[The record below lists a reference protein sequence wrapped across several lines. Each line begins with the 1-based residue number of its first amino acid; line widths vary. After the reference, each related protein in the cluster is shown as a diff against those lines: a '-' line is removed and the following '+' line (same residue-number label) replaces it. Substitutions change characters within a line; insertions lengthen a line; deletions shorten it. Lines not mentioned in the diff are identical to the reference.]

1 MNYPIPK
8 PREKSRWLNLS
19 QGSLPLALARYLPH
33 KRLKVV
39 LTQDAEQAL
48 RLQTAWRFF
57 RPHDTAVFLPDWET
71 LPYERFSPH
80 QDLVSERLSAL
91 WQIKSSAADVLF
103 VPVATAMQKLPPV
116 PFLAGRTFW
125 LKTGQTLDIGRLKT
139 DLVDAGYN
147 HVSHVVAAGE
157 FAVRGGIVDLFPMG
171 SEMPY
176 RIDLFD
182 DEIDNIK
189 TFDTNTQRT
198 ISPVSEIRLLPA
210 HEFPT
215 DSEAQKIFRSRFREE
230 VDGNPNDAA
239 VYKAVS
245 NGHFGAG
252 VEYYLPLFFENE
264 LETLFDY
271 IGEDALFVSLGDVHA
286 EANRFWSDIKSRY
299 AMAQGDE
306 TYPPLLPQHLYL
318 SADVFAG
325 RLKNYGQ
332 VLPDVSG
339 KEHILPDLAVNRQS
353 DEPLQALKDFQTTFD
368 GRILLCAESLGRR
381 ETMLG
386 FLQQNGLKAKPVSD
400 WQAFLNDDA
409 PLCITVT
416 SLTHGFQLPL
426 DAAECLPS
434 SHACFAA
441 GTLVH
446 TDKGLV
452 PIDQIKVGDMVLSRN
467 ENNPDGENAYK
478 RVLSTFK
485 SAEKQRIIYQSF
497 ITRHGTGYL
506 FCTEE
511 HPFWADR
518 LIEHKIDENG
528 VETLVREPEGWTPT
542 LGLEGTE
549 CHSLRTFDNDVA
561 YVNTFED
568 SSKLLGAICPDP
580 DCQIVRVY
588 NPSDAMGIVDF
599 RRNKPLIL
607 KGGGIKFN
615 SITSAMTG
623 CLLPT
628 EDVHKYPDTDN
639 HPDIQAIV
647 PLLKYG
653 ECDHEYCDYVYNIE
667 VEDYHTYFVGHT
679 GIWVHNCAP
688 SATERA
694 VNAIAVI
701 TESDLYQYVAR
712 SRAHN
717 RRKKH
722 AAVSDGLLRDLA
734 EINIGDPV
742 VHEEHGIGR
751 YMGLVTMDLGG
762 ETNEMMLLEYA
773 GEAQLYVPVSQL
785 HLISRYSGQAHENV
799 ALHKLGSGAWNK
811 AKRKAAE
818 KARDTAAELLNL
830 YAQRAAQSGHKFE
843 INELDYQA
851 FADGFGYEE
860 TEDQA
865 AAIAAVIKDLTQA
878 KPMDR
883 LVCGDVGFGKTE
895 VALRAAFVAVM
906 GGKQVAVL
914 APTTLL
920 VEQHAQNFADRFA
933 DFPVKVASL
942 SRFNNSKATK
952 AALEGMAD
960 GTVDIVIGTHKLVQ
974 DDIKF
979 KNLGLVIIDEEH
991 RFGVRQKEQLK
1002 RLRANVDI
1010 LTMTATPIPRTLSMA
1025 LEGLRDFS
1033 LITTAPSRRLA
1044 VKTFVKPFSEGSV
1057 REAVLRELKRGGQVF
1072 FLHNEV
1078 DTIENM
1084 RERLE
1089 TLLPE
1094 ARIGVAHGQLR
1105 ERELEQVM
1113 RDFLQQRFNVLLCST
1128 IIETGIDIPN
1138 ANTIIINRADKFGL
1152 AQLHQLRG
1160 RVGRSHHQA
1169 YAYLLT
1175 PEYITK
1181 DAEKRLDAIAAADE
1195 LGAGFTLAMQDLEI
1209 RGAGEILGEGQ
1220 SGEMIQVGF
1229 TLYTE
1234 MLKQAVRDLKKG
1246 RQPDLDAPL
1255 GITTEIKLHS
1265 PALLPESYCPDIHER
1280 LVLYKRLAVCE
1291 TVQQI
1296 NAIHEELVDRF
1307 GLPEQPV
1314 KTLIESH
1321 HLRLAAKELGI
1332 DAIDATGEAVTV
1344 TFGKHHQINPT
1355 EIILLIQSDRNYRL
1369 AGADKLKFTAQME
1382 NVETRIKT
1390 VKSVL
1395 KTLKERVIAK

>member
-1 MNYPIPK
+1 MTYPIPK
-8 PREKSRWLNLS
+8 LREKSRWLNLS
-19 QGSLPLALARYLPH
+19 QGSLPLALVRYLPH

-91 WQIKSSAADVLF
+91 WQIKSGAADVLF

-182 DEIDNIK
+182 DEIDSIK
-189 TFDTNTQRT
+189 TFDTDTQRT

-286 EANRFWSDIKSRY
+286 EANRFWSDVKSRY

-400 WQAFLNDDA
+400 WQGFLSAHEPLMITVA
-409 PLCITVT
+409 PLAYGFKLGGLQSPSQQQPTPASEGEGKAVT
-416 SLTHGFQLPL
+416 DQTEFS
-426 DAAECLPS
+426 AAATNSLPS
-434 SHACFAA
+434 PLPQEREQNAA
-441 GTLVH
+441 AVSDDLKTESNLHPVESSLHG
-446 TDKGLV
+446 
-452 PIDQIKVGDMVLSRN
+452 QIQQQPAPSPVG
-467 ENNPDGENAYK
+467 
-478 RVLSTFK
+478 
-485 SAEKQRIIYQSF
+485 
-497 ITRHGTGYL
+497 
-506 FCTEE
+506 
-511 HPFWADR
+511 
-518 LIEHKIDENG
+518 
-528 VETLVREPEGWTPT
+528 EGW
-542 LGLEGTE
+542 GEGKA
-549 CHSLRTFDNDVA
+549 VA
-561 YVNTFED
+561 
-568 SSKLLGAICPDP
+568 SQS
-580 DCQIVRVY
+580 
-588 NPSDAMGIVDF
+588 
-599 RRNKPLIL
+599 
-607 KGGGIKFN
+607 
-615 SITSAMTG
+615 
-623 CLLPT
+623 
-628 EDVHKYPDTDN
+628 
-639 HPDIQAIV
+639 
-647 PLLKYG
+647 
-653 ECDHEYCDYVYNIE
+653 
-667 VEDYHTYFVGHT
+667 
-679 GIWVHNCAP
+679 
-688 SATERA
+688 
-694 VNAIAVI
+694 AIAVI

-712 SRAHN
+712 SRLHN

-799 ALHKLGSGAWNK
+799 ALHKLGSGSWNK

-895 VALRAAFVAVM
+895 VALRAAYVAVM

-942 SRFNNSKATK
+942 SRFNNNKATK

-1138 ANTIIINRADKFGL
+1138 ANTIIINRADKFGI

-1175 PEYITK
+1175 PEYISK

-1195 LGAGFTLAMQDLEI
+1195 LGAGFSLAMQDLEI

-1220 SGEMIQVGF
+1220 SGEMVQVGF

-1255 GITTEIKLHS
+1255 GVTTEIKLHS

-1280 LVLYKRLAVCE
+1280 LVLYKRLATCKSE
-1291 TVQQI
+1291 AQI
-1296 NAIHEELVDRF
+1296 NAVHEELVDRF

-1314 KTLIESH
+1314 TTLLESH
-1321 HLRLAAKELGI
+1321 RLRLAAKALGI
-1332 DAIDATGEAVTV
+1332 TAIDASSDALTL
-1344 TFGKHHQINPT
+1344 TFGKHTSVEPAD
-1355 EIILLIQSDRNYRL
+1355 IILLMQSNKNYRM
-1369 AGADKLKFTAQME
+1369 AGADKLRVSAVME
-1382 NVETRIKT
+1382 DVETRVKT
-1390 VKSVL
+1390 VRAVL
-1395 KTLKERVIAK
+1395 KKLDGKAA

>member
-1 MNYPIPK
+1 MTYPIPK
-8 PREKSRWLNLS
+8 PREKSRWFNLS

-91 WQIKSSAADVLF
+91 WQIKSGAADVLF

-125 LKTGQTLDIGRLKT
+125 LKTGQTLDIGRLKS

-182 DEIDNIK
+182 DEIDSIK
-189 TFDTNTQRT
+189 TFDTETQRT

-286 EANRFWSDIKSRY
+286 EANRFWSDVKSRY

-339 KEHILPDLAVNRQS
+339 KEHTLPDLAVNRQS
-353 DEPLQALKDFQTTFD
+353 DEPLQALKDFQTAFE

-400 WQAFLNDDA
+400 WQGFLSAHEPLMITVA
-409 PLCITVT
+409 PLAY
-416 SLTHGFQLPL
+416 GFKLGGLQSPNQQQ
-426 DAAECLPS
+426 AAPASERENWGES
-434 SHACFAA
+434 KAVAA
-441 GTLVH
+441 
-446 TDKGLV
+446 
-452 PIDQIKVGDMVLSRN
+452 Q
-467 ENNPDGENAYK
+467 
-478 RVLSTFK
+478 ST
-485 SAEKQRIIYQSF
+485 
-497 ITRHGTGYL
+497 
-506 FCTEE
+506 
-511 HPFWADR
+511 
-518 LIEHKIDENG
+518 
-528 VETLVREPEGWTPT
+528 
-542 LGLEGTE
+542 
-549 CHSLRTFDNDVA
+549 
-561 YVNTFED
+561 
-568 SSKLLGAICPDP
+568 
-580 DCQIVRVY
+580 
-588 NPSDAMGIVDF
+588 
-599 RRNKPLIL
+599 
-607 KGGGIKFN
+607 
-615 SITSAMTG
+615 
-623 CLLPT
+623 
-628 EDVHKYPDTDN
+628 
-639 HPDIQAIV
+639 
-647 PLLKYG
+647 
-653 ECDHEYCDYVYNIE
+653 
-667 VEDYHTYFVGHT
+667 
-679 GIWVHNCAP
+679 
-688 SATERA
+688 
-694 VNAIAVI
+694 IAVI

-722 AAVSDGLLRDLA
+722 AAISDGLLRDLA

-830 YAQRAAQSGHKFE
+830 YARRAAQSGHKFE
-843 INELDYQA
+843 INESDYQA

-933 DFPVKVASL
+933 DFPVKVAGL

-1220 SGEMIQVGF
+1220 SGEMMQVGF

-1332 DAIDATGEAVTV
+1332 DAIDAAGEAVTV
-1344 TFGKHHQINPT
+1344 TFGKHHCIDPT
-1355 EIILLIQSDRNYRL
+1355 EIILLIQTDKKYRP
-1369 AGADKLKFTAQME
+1369 AGADKLRFAAEME
-1382 NVETRIKT
+1382 NIEVRINT
-1390 VKSVL
+1390 VKTVL
-1395 KTLKERVIAK
+1395 KTLQSKRLPKGN

>member
-1 MNYPIPK
+1 MTCPIPK
-8 PREKSRWLNLS
+8 PREKSRWFNLS

-33 KRLKVV
+33 KRLKAV

-91 WQIKSSAADVLF
+91 WQIKSGAADVLF

-171 SEMPY
+171 SETPY

-182 DEIDNIK
+182 DEIDSIK
-189 TFDTNTQRT
+189 TFDTDTQRT

-286 EANRFWSDIKSRY
+286 EANRFWNDVKSRY

-339 KEHILPDLAVNRQS
+339 KAHSLPDLAVNRQS
-353 DEPLQALKDFQTTFD
+353 DDPLQALKDFQTAFD

-400 WQAFLNDDA
+400 WQGFLSAHEPLMITVA
-409 PLCITVT
+409 PLAYGFKLGGLQSSSQQQTVPASEGEGKAVT
-416 SLTHGFQLPL
+416 DQTEFSASATNP
-426 DAAECLPS
+426 LPS
-434 SHACFAA
+434 PLPQEREQSAA
-441 GTLVH
+441 AVSDGLKAAAVSTESSLYLVASDLH
-446 TDKGLV
+446 GQTRQQSA
-452 PIDQIKVGDMVLSRN
+452 PSPVG
-467 ENNPDGENAYK
+467 
-478 RVLSTFK
+478 
-485 SAEKQRIIYQSF
+485 
-497 ITRHGTGYL
+497 
-506 FCTEE
+506 
-511 HPFWADR
+511 
-518 LIEHKIDENG
+518 
-528 VETLVREPEGWTPT
+528 EGW
-542 LGLEGTE
+542 GEGKA
-549 CHSLRTFDNDVA
+549 VA
-561 YVNTFED
+561 AQ
-568 SSKLLGAICPDP
+568 S
-580 DCQIVRVY
+580 
-588 NPSDAMGIVDF
+588 
-599 RRNKPLIL
+599 
-607 KGGGIKFN
+607 
-615 SITSAMTG
+615 
-623 CLLPT
+623 
-628 EDVHKYPDTDN
+628 
-639 HPDIQAIV
+639 
-647 PLLKYG
+647 
-653 ECDHEYCDYVYNIE
+653 
-667 VEDYHTYFVGHT
+667 
-679 GIWVHNCAP
+679 
-688 SATERA
+688 
-694 VNAIAVI
+694 AIAVI

-712 SRAHN
+712 SRVHN

-751 YMGLVTMDLGG
+751 YTGLVTMDLGG

-785 HLISRYSGQAHENV
+785 HLISRYSGQAHESV

-811 AKRKAAE
+811 AKRKVAE

-843 INELDYQA
+843 INESDYQA

-952 AALEGMAD
+952 ATLEGMAD

-979 KNLGLVIIDEEH
+979 KNLGLLIIDEEH

-1220 SGEMIQVGF
+1220 SGEMMQVGF

-1265 PALLPESYCPDIHER
+1265 PALLPEDYCPDIHER

-1291 TVQQI
+1291 TVQKI

-1307 GLPEQPV
+1307 GLTEQPV

-1332 DAIDATGEAVTV
+1332 DAIDATSEAVTV
-1344 TFGKHHQINPT
+1344 TFGKHHCIDPT
-1355 EIILLIQSDRNYRL
+1355 GIILLIQTDKKYRL
-1369 AGADKLKFTAQME
+1369 AGADKLRFAAEME
-1382 NVETRIKT
+1382 NIEVRINT
-1390 VKSVL
+1390 VKTVL
-1395 KTLKERVIAK
+1395 KTLQGKRLPKGN

>member
-1 MNYPIPK
+1 MTYPIPK
-8 PREKSRWLNLS
+8 PHEKSRWLNLS

-91 WQIKSSAADVLF
+91 WQIKSGAADVLF

-182 DEIDNIK
+182 DEIDSIK
-189 TFDTNTQRT
+189 TFDTDTQRT

-286 EANRFWSDIKSRY
+286 EANRFWSDVKSRY

-339 KEHILPDLAVNRQS
+339 KEHTLPDLAVNRQS
-353 DEPLQALKDFQTTFD
+353 DEPLQALKDFQTTFE

-400 WQAFLNDDA
+400 WQGFLSAHEPLMITVA
-409 PLCITVT
+409 PLAY
-416 SLTHGFQLPL
+416 GFQM
-426 DAAECLPS
+426 PS
-434 SHACFAA
+434 
-441 GTLVH
+441 
-446 TDKGLV
+446 
-452 PIDQIKVGDMVLSRN
+452 
-467 ENNPDGENAYK
+467 EN
-478 RVLSTFK
+478 
-485 SAEKQRIIYQSF
+485 
-497 ITRHGTGYL
+497 
-506 FCTEE
+506 
-511 HPFWADR
+511 
-518 LIEHKIDENG
+518 
-528 VETLVREPEGWTPT
+528 
-542 LGLEGTE
+542 
-549 CHSLRTFDNDVA
+549 
-561 YVNTFED
+561 
-568 SSKLLGAICPDP
+568 
-580 DCQIVRVY
+580 
-588 NPSDAMGIVDF
+588 
-599 RRNKPLIL
+599 
-607 KGGGIKFN
+607 
-615 SITSAMTG
+615 
-623 CLLPT
+623 
-628 EDVHKYPDTDN
+628 
-639 HPDIQAIV
+639 
-647 PLLKYG
+647 
-653 ECDHEYCDYVYNIE
+653 
-667 VEDYHTYFVGHT
+667 
-679 GIWVHNCAP
+679 
-688 SATERA
+688 
-694 VNAIAVI
+694 IAVI
-701 TESDLYQYVAR
+701 TESELYQYVAR
-712 SRAHN
+712 SRVHN

-1265 PALLPESYCPDIHER
+1265 PALLPEDYCPDIHER

-1344 TFGKHHQINPT
+1344 TFGKNNNVDPT
-1355 EIILLIQSDRNYRL
+1355 EIILLIQNDKKYRL
-1369 AGADKLKFTAQME
+1369 AGADKLRFTAEME
-1382 NVETRIKT
+1382 NIEVRINT
-1390 VKSVL
+1390 VKNVL
-1395 KTLKERVIAK
+1395 KTLQTRCLPKESRYGNAV

>member
-1 MNYPIPK
+1 MTYPIPK

-91 WQIKSSAADVLF
+91 WQIKSGAADVLF

-182 DEIDNIK
+182 DEIDSIK
-189 TFDTNTQRT
+189 TFDTDTQRT

-271 IGEDALFVSLGDVHA
+271 IGEDALFVSLGDVHT
-286 EANRFWSDIKSRY
+286 EANRFWSDVKSRY

-339 KEHILPDLAVNRQS
+339 KEHTLPDLAVNRQS

-400 WQAFLNDDA
+400 WQGFLSAHEPLMITVA
-409 PLCITVT
+409 PLAY
-416 SLTHGFQLPL
+416 GFQM
-426 DAAECLPS
+426 PS
-434 SHACFAA
+434 
-441 GTLVH
+441 
-446 TDKGLV
+446 
-452 PIDQIKVGDMVLSRN
+452 
-467 ENNPDGENAYK
+467 EN
-478 RVLSTFK
+478 
-485 SAEKQRIIYQSF
+485 
-497 ITRHGTGYL
+497 
-506 FCTEE
+506 
-511 HPFWADR
+511 
-518 LIEHKIDENG
+518 
-528 VETLVREPEGWTPT
+528 
-542 LGLEGTE
+542 
-549 CHSLRTFDNDVA
+549 
-561 YVNTFED
+561 
-568 SSKLLGAICPDP
+568 
-580 DCQIVRVY
+580 
-588 NPSDAMGIVDF
+588 
-599 RRNKPLIL
+599 
-607 KGGGIKFN
+607 
-615 SITSAMTG
+615 
-623 CLLPT
+623 
-628 EDVHKYPDTDN
+628 
-639 HPDIQAIV
+639 
-647 PLLKYG
+647 
-653 ECDHEYCDYVYNIE
+653 
-667 VEDYHTYFVGHT
+667 
-679 GIWVHNCAP
+679 
-688 SATERA
+688 
-694 VNAIAVI
+694 IAVI
-701 TESDLYQYVAR
+701 TESELYQYVAR
-712 SRAHN
+712 SRVHN

-799 ALHKLGSGAWNK
+799 ALHKLGSGSWNK

-1220 SGEMIQVGF
+1220 SGEMMQVGF

-1332 DAIDATGEAVTV
+1332 DAIDATSEAVTV
-1344 TFGKHHQINPT
+1344 TFGKHHQIDPT
-1355 EIILLIQSDRNYRL
+1355 EIILLIQTDKKYWL

-1382 NVETRIKT
+1382 DVEMRIKT

-1395 KTLKERVIAK
+1395 KTLKERVLKE

>member
-91 WQIKSSAADVLF
+91 WQIKSGAADVLF

-116 PFLAGRTFW
+116 SFLAGRTFW

-182 DEIDNIK
+182 DEIDSIK
-189 TFDTNTQRT
+189 TFDTETQRT
-198 ISPVSEIRLLPA
+198 ISPVSEMRLLPA

-271 IGEDALFVSLGDVHA
+271 IGEDVLFVSLGDVHA
-286 EANRFWSDIKSRY
+286 EANRFWSDVKSRY

-306 TYPPLLPQHLYL
+306 IYPPLLPQHLYL
-318 SADVFAG
+318 SSDVFAG
-325 RLKNYGQ
+325 HLKNYGQ

-339 KEHILPDLAVNRQS
+339 KEHTLPDLAVNRQS
-353 DEPLQALKDFQTTFD
+353 DEPLQALKDFQTTFE

-400 WQAFLNDDA
+400 WQGFLSAHEPLMITVA
-409 PLCITVT
+409 PLAYGFKLGGPQSPNQQQPTPASEGEGKTVT
-416 SLTHGFQLPL
+416 DQTKFP
-426 DAAECLPS
+426 AAATNPLPS
-434 SHACFAA
+434 PLPQEREQNAA
-441 GTLVH
+441 AVSDDLKTESSLLPSESSLHGQIQQQPTPSLV
-446 TDKGLV
+446 G
-452 PIDQIKVGDMVLSRN
+452 
-467 ENNPDGENAYK
+467 
-478 RVLSTFK
+478 
-485 SAEKQRIIYQSF
+485 
-497 ITRHGTGYL
+497 
-506 FCTEE
+506 
-511 HPFWADR
+511 
-518 LIEHKIDENG
+518 
-528 VETLVREPEGWTPT
+528 EGW
-542 LGLEGTE
+542 GEGKTVAAQTE
-549 CHSLRTFDNDVA
+549 FSTAATNPIPQERGQSAAAVSDDLKTESSLHPIASD
-561 YVNTFED
+561 
-568 SSKLLGAICPDP
+568 LHG
-580 DCQIVRVY
+580 QIQQQ
-588 NPSDAMGIVDF
+588 P
-599 RRNKPLIL
+599 
-607 KGGGIKFN
+607 
-615 SITSAMTG
+615 
-623 CLLPT
+623 
-628 EDVHKYPDTDN
+628 
-639 HPDIQAIV
+639 
-647 PLLKYG
+647 
-653 ECDHEYCDYVYNIE
+653 
-667 VEDYHTYFVGHT
+667 
-679 GIWVHNCAP
+679 AP
-688 SATERA
+688 SPVGEGWGEGKA
-694 VNAIAVI
+694 VVAQGAIAVI
-701 TESDLYQYVAR
+701 TESELYQYVAR
-712 SRAHN
+712 SRVHN

-722 AAVSDGLLRDLA
+722 ASVSDGLLRDLA

-1344 TFGKHHQINPT
+1344 TFGKHHQIDPT
-1355 EIILLIQSDRNYRL
+1355 EIILLIQTDKKYRL

-1382 NVETRIKT
+1382 DVETRIKT

-1395 KTLKERVIAK
+1395 KTLKERVVAK

>member
-1 MNYPIPK
+1 MTYPIPK

-33 KRLKVV
+33 KQLKVV

-48 RLQTAWRFF
+48 RLQTAWLFF

-91 WQIKSSAADVLF
+91 WQIKSGAADVLF

-125 LKTGQTLDIGRLKT
+125 LKTGQTLDIGRLKS

-182 DEIDNIK
+182 NEIDSIK
-189 TFDTNTQRT
+189 TFDTDTQRT

-286 EANRFWSDIKSRY
+286 EANRFWSDVKSRY

-339 KEHILPDLAVNRQS
+339 KEHTLPDLAVNRQS
-353 DEPLQALKDFQTTFD
+353 DEPLQALKDFQTTFE

-400 WQAFLNDDA
+400 WQGFLSAHEPLMITVA
-409 PLCITVT
+409 PLAY
-416 SLTHGFQLPL
+416 GFKL
-426 DAAECLPS
+426 
-434 SHACFAA
+434 
-441 GTLVH
+441 G
-446 TDKGLV
+446 GL
-452 PIDQIKVGDMVLSRN
+452 
-467 ENNPDGENAYK
+467 
-478 RVLSTFK
+478 
-485 SAEKQRIIYQSF
+485 QSPNQQQP
-497 ITRHGTGYL
+497 T
-506 FCTEE
+506 
-511 HPFWADR
+511 P
-518 LIEHKIDENG
+518 
-528 VETLVREPEGWTPT
+528 VPEG
-542 LGLEGTE
+542 EGKAV
-549 CHSLRTFDNDVA
+549 VA
-561 YVNTFED
+561 Q
-568 SSKLLGAICPDP
+568 S
-580 DCQIVRVY
+580 
-588 NPSDAMGIVDF
+588 
-599 RRNKPLIL
+599 
-607 KGGGIKFN
+607 
-615 SITSAMTG
+615 
-623 CLLPT
+623 
-628 EDVHKYPDTDN
+628 
-639 HPDIQAIV
+639 
-647 PLLKYG
+647 
-653 ECDHEYCDYVYNIE
+653 
-667 VEDYHTYFVGHT
+667 
-679 GIWVHNCAP
+679 
-688 SATERA
+688 
-694 VNAIAVI
+694 AIAVI

-712 SRAHN
+712 SRVHN

-799 ALHKLGSGAWNK
+799 ALHKLGSGSWNK

-974 DDIKF
+974 EDIKF

-1084 RERLE
+1084 RERLK

-1332 DAIDATGEAVTV
+1332 DAIDATSEALTV
-1344 TFGKHHQINPT
+1344 TFGKNNNVDPT
-1355 EIILLIQSDRNYRL
+1355 EIILLIQNDKKYRL
-1369 AGADKLKFTAQME
+1369 AGADKLRFTAEME
-1382 NVETRIKT
+1382 NIEVRINT
-1390 VKSVL
+1390 VKNVL
-1395 KTLKERVIAK
+1395 KTLKERVMVK

>member
-91 WQIKSSAADVLF
+91 WQIKSGAADVLF

-182 DEIDNIK
+182 DEIDSIK
-189 TFDTNTQRT
+189 TFDTDTQRT

-286 EANRFWSDIKSRY
+286 EANRFWSDVKSRY

-339 KEHILPDLAVNRQS
+339 KEHTLPDLAVNRQS

-400 WQAFLNDDA
+400 WQGFLSAHEPLMITVA
-409 PLCITVT
+409 PLAY
-416 SLTHGFQLPL
+416 GFKLGGLHSPSQQQPTPASEGEGKAV
-426 DAAECLPS
+426 AAQ
-434 SHACFAA
+434 
-441 GTLVH
+441 G
-446 TDKGLV
+446 
-452 PIDQIKVGDMVLSRN
+452 
-467 ENNPDGENAYK
+467 
-478 RVLSTFK
+478 
-485 SAEKQRIIYQSF
+485 
-497 ITRHGTGYL
+497 
-506 FCTEE
+506 
-511 HPFWADR
+511 
-518 LIEHKIDENG
+518 
-528 VETLVREPEGWTPT
+528 
-542 LGLEGTE
+542 
-549 CHSLRTFDNDVA
+549 
-561 YVNTFED
+561 
-568 SSKLLGAICPDP
+568 
-580 DCQIVRVY
+580 
-588 NPSDAMGIVDF
+588 
-599 RRNKPLIL
+599 
-607 KGGGIKFN
+607 
-615 SITSAMTG
+615 
-623 CLLPT
+623 
-628 EDVHKYPDTDN
+628 
-639 HPDIQAIV
+639 
-647 PLLKYG
+647 
-653 ECDHEYCDYVYNIE
+653 
-667 VEDYHTYFVGHT
+667 
-679 GIWVHNCAP
+679 
-688 SATERA
+688 
-694 VNAIAVI
+694 AIAVI
-701 TESDLYQYVAR
+701 TESELYQYVAR
-712 SRAHN
+712 SRVHN

-865 AAIAAVIKDLTQA
+865 AAIVAVIKDLTQA

-1220 SGEMIQVGF
+1220 SGEMMQVGF

-1332 DAIDATGEAVTV
+1332 DAIDATSEAVTV
-1344 TFGKHHQINPT
+1344 TFGKHHQIDPT
-1355 EIILLIQSDRNYRL
+1355 EIILLIQTDKKYRL
-1369 AGADKLKFTAQME
+1369 AGADKLRFTAQME
-1382 NVETRIKT
+1382 DVEMRIKT

-1395 KTLKERVIAK
+1395 KTLKERVLKE

>member
-1 MNYPIPK
+1 MTYPIPK
-8 PREKSRWLNLS
+8 PREKSRWFNLS

-91 WQIKSSAADVLF
+91 WQIKSGAADVLF

-116 PFLAGRTFW
+116 PFLTGRTFW

-182 DEIDNIK
+182 DEIDSIK
-189 TFDTNTQRT
+189 TFDIETQRT

-286 EANRFWSDIKSRY
+286 EANRFWSDVKSRY

-318 SADVFAG
+318 SADIFAG

-339 KEHILPDLAVNRQS
+339 KEHALPDLAVNRQS
-353 DEPLQALKDFQTTFD
+353 DEPLQALKDFQTAFE

-400 WQAFLNDDA
+400 WQGFLSAHEPLMITVA
-409 PLCITVT
+409 PLAY
-416 SLTHGFQLPL
+416 GFKLGGLQSPSQQQ
-426 DAAECLPS
+426 AAPASERENWGES
-434 SHACFAA
+434 KAVAA
-441 GTLVH
+441 
-446 TDKGLV
+446 
-452 PIDQIKVGDMVLSRN
+452 Q
-467 ENNPDGENAYK
+467 
-478 RVLSTFK
+478 ST
-485 SAEKQRIIYQSF
+485 
-497 ITRHGTGYL
+497 
-506 FCTEE
+506 
-511 HPFWADR
+511 
-518 LIEHKIDENG
+518 
-528 VETLVREPEGWTPT
+528 
-542 LGLEGTE
+542 
-549 CHSLRTFDNDVA
+549 
-561 YVNTFED
+561 
-568 SSKLLGAICPDP
+568 
-580 DCQIVRVY
+580 
-588 NPSDAMGIVDF
+588 
-599 RRNKPLIL
+599 
-607 KGGGIKFN
+607 
-615 SITSAMTG
+615 
-623 CLLPT
+623 
-628 EDVHKYPDTDN
+628 
-639 HPDIQAIV
+639 
-647 PLLKYG
+647 
-653 ECDHEYCDYVYNIE
+653 
-667 VEDYHTYFVGHT
+667 
-679 GIWVHNCAP
+679 
-688 SATERA
+688 
-694 VNAIAVI
+694 IAVI

-712 SRAHN
+712 SRVHN

-830 YAQRAAQSGHKFE
+830 YARRAAQSGHKFE
-843 INELDYQA
+843 INESDYQA

-933 DFPVKVASL
+933 DFPVKVAGL

-1002 RLRANVDI
+1002 RLCANVDI

-1128 IIETGIDIPN
+1128 IIETGIDIHN

-1220 SGEMIQVGF
+1220 SGEMMQVGF

-1332 DAIDATGEAVTV
+1332 DAIDAAGEAVTV
-1344 TFGKHHQINPT
+1344 TFGKHHCIDPT
-1355 EIILLIQSDRNYRL
+1355 EIILLIQTDKKYRP
-1369 AGADKLKFTAQME
+1369 AGADKLRFAAEME
-1382 NVETRIKT
+1382 NIEVRINT
-1390 VKSVL
+1390 VKTVL
-1395 KTLKERVIAK
+1395 KTLQSKRLPKGN

>member
-1 MNYPIPK
+1 MTCPIPK
-8 PREKSRWLNLS
+8 PREKSRWFNLS

-33 KRLKVV
+33 KRLKAV

-91 WQIKSSAADVLF
+91 WQIKSGAADVLF

-171 SEMPY
+171 SETPY

-182 DEIDNIK
+182 DEIDSIK
-189 TFDTNTQRT
+189 TFDTDTQRT

-286 EANRFWSDIKSRY
+286 EANRFWNDVKSRY

-325 RLKNYGQ
+325 CLKNYGQ

-339 KEHILPDLAVNRQS
+339 KAHSLPDLAVNRQS
-353 DEPLQALKDFQTTFD
+353 DEPLQALKDFQTAFD

-400 WQAFLNDDA
+400 WQGFLSAHEPLMITVA
-409 PLCITVT
+409 PLAYGFKLGGLQSSSQQQTVPASEGEGKAVT
-416 SLTHGFQLPL
+416 DQTEFSASATNP
-426 DAAECLPS
+426 LPS
-434 SHACFAA
+434 PLPQEREQSAA
-441 GTLVH
+441 AVSDGLKAAAVSTESSLYLVASDLH
-446 TDKGLV
+446 GQTRQQSA
-452 PIDQIKVGDMVLSRN
+452 PSPVG
-467 ENNPDGENAYK
+467 
-478 RVLSTFK
+478 
-485 SAEKQRIIYQSF
+485 
-497 ITRHGTGYL
+497 
-506 FCTEE
+506 
-511 HPFWADR
+511 
-518 LIEHKIDENG
+518 
-528 VETLVREPEGWTPT
+528 EGW
-542 LGLEGTE
+542 GEGKA
-549 CHSLRTFDNDVA
+549 VA
-561 YVNTFED
+561 AQ
-568 SSKLLGAICPDP
+568 S
-580 DCQIVRVY
+580 
-588 NPSDAMGIVDF
+588 
-599 RRNKPLIL
+599 
-607 KGGGIKFN
+607 
-615 SITSAMTG
+615 
-623 CLLPT
+623 
-628 EDVHKYPDTDN
+628 
-639 HPDIQAIV
+639 
-647 PLLKYG
+647 
-653 ECDHEYCDYVYNIE
+653 
-667 VEDYHTYFVGHT
+667 
-679 GIWVHNCAP
+679 
-688 SATERA
+688 
-694 VNAIAVI
+694 AIAVI

-712 SRAHN
+712 SRVHN

-751 YMGLVTMDLGG
+751 YTGLVTMDLGG

-785 HLISRYSGQAHENV
+785 HLISRYSGQAHESV

-843 INELDYQA
+843 INESDYQA

-952 AALEGMAD
+952 ATLEGMAD

-979 KNLGLVIIDEEH
+979 KNLGLLIIDEEH

-1220 SGEMIQVGF
+1220 SGEMMQVGF

-1265 PALLPESYCPDIHER
+1265 PALLPEDYCPDIHER

-1291 TVQQI
+1291 TVQKI

-1307 GLPEQPV
+1307 GLTEQPV

-1332 DAIDATGEAVTV
+1332 DAIDATSEAVTV
-1344 TFGKHHQINPT
+1344 TFGKHHCIDPT
-1355 EIILLIQSDRNYRL
+1355 GIILLIQTDKKYRL
-1369 AGADKLKFTAQME
+1369 AGADKLRFAAEME
-1382 NVETRIKT
+1382 NIEVRINT
-1390 VKSVL
+1390 VKTVL
-1395 KTLKERVIAK
+1395 KTLQGKRLPKGN

>member
-1 MNYPIPK
+1 MTYPIPK

-91 WQIKSSAADVLF
+91 WQIKSGAADVLF

-182 DEIDNIK
+182 DEIDSIK
-189 TFDTNTQRT
+189 TFDTDTQRT

-286 EANRFWSDIKSRY
+286 EANRFWSDVKSRY

-318 SADVFAG
+318 SNDVFAG

-339 KEHILPDLAVNRQS
+339 KEYTLPDLAVNRQS
-353 DEPLQALKDFQTTFD
+353 DEPLQALKDFQTTFE

-400 WQAFLNDDA
+400 WQGFLSAHEPLMITVA
-409 PLCITVT
+409 PLAY
-416 SLTHGFQLPL
+416 GFKLGGLQSPSQQQPTP
-426 DAAECLPS
+426 AAEGEGK
-434 SHACFAA
+434 AVAA
-441 GTLVH
+441 
-446 TDKGLV
+446 
-452 PIDQIKVGDMVLSRN
+452 
-467 ENNPDGENAYK
+467 
-478 RVLSTFK
+478 
-485 SAEKQRIIYQSF
+485 QS
-497 ITRHGTGYL
+497 
-506 FCTEE
+506 
-511 HPFWADR
+511 
-518 LIEHKIDENG
+518 
-528 VETLVREPEGWTPT
+528 
-542 LGLEGTE
+542 
-549 CHSLRTFDNDVA
+549 
-561 YVNTFED
+561 
-568 SSKLLGAICPDP
+568 
-580 DCQIVRVY
+580 
-588 NPSDAMGIVDF
+588 
-599 RRNKPLIL
+599 
-607 KGGGIKFN
+607 
-615 SITSAMTG
+615 
-623 CLLPT
+623 
-628 EDVHKYPDTDN
+628 
-639 HPDIQAIV
+639 
-647 PLLKYG
+647 
-653 ECDHEYCDYVYNIE
+653 
-667 VEDYHTYFVGHT
+667 
-679 GIWVHNCAP
+679 
-688 SATERA
+688 
-694 VNAIAVI
+694 AIAVI
-701 TESDLYQYVAR
+701 TESELYQYVAR
-712 SRAHN
+712 SRVHN

-1044 VKTFVKPFSEGSV
+1044 VKTFIKPFSEGSV

-1265 PALLPESYCPDIHER
+1265 PALLPEDYCPDIHER

-1332 DAIDATGEAVTV
+1332 DAIDATSEAVTI
-1344 TFGKHHQINPT
+1344 TFGKHHQIDPT
-1355 EIILLIQSDRNYRL
+1355 EIILLIQTDKKYRL

-1382 NVETRIKT
+1382 DVEARIKT

-1395 KTLKERVIAK
+1395 KTLKERVITK

>member
-1 MNYPIPK
+1 MTYPIPK

-91 WQIKSSAADVLF
+91 WQIKSGAADVLF

-157 FAVRGGIVDLFPMG
+157 FAVRGSIVDLFPMG

-182 DEIDNIK
+182 DEIDSIK
-189 TFDTNTQRT
+189 TFDTDTQRT
-198 ISPVSEIRLLPA
+198 VSPVSEIRLLPA

-286 EANRFWSDIKSRY
+286 EANRFWSDVKSRY

-400 WQAFLNDDA
+400 WQGFLSAHEPLMITVA
-409 PLCITVT
+409 PLAY
-416 SLTHGFQLPL
+416 GFKLGGLNSPSQQQPAL
-426 DAAECLPS
+426 AAEREGETVADQTEFSAAATNPLPS
-434 SHACFAA
+434 PIPQEREQSAA
-441 GTLVH
+441 AVSDDLKTKSSLHPVANDLHGQARQQ
-446 TDKGLV
+446 
-452 PIDQIKVGDMVLSRN
+452 PAPSPVG
-467 ENNPDGENAYK
+467 
-478 RVLSTFK
+478 
-485 SAEKQRIIYQSF
+485 
-497 ITRHGTGYL
+497 
-506 FCTEE
+506 
-511 HPFWADR
+511 
-518 LIEHKIDENG
+518 
-528 VETLVREPEGWTPT
+528 EGW
-542 LGLEGTE
+542 GEGKA
-549 CHSLRTFDNDVA
+549 VA
-561 YVNTFED
+561 AQ
-568 SSKLLGAICPDP
+568 S
-580 DCQIVRVY
+580 
-588 NPSDAMGIVDF
+588 
-599 RRNKPLIL
+599 
-607 KGGGIKFN
+607 
-615 SITSAMTG
+615 
-623 CLLPT
+623 
-628 EDVHKYPDTDN
+628 
-639 HPDIQAIV
+639 
-647 PLLKYG
+647 
-653 ECDHEYCDYVYNIE
+653 
-667 VEDYHTYFVGHT
+667 
-679 GIWVHNCAP
+679 
-688 SATERA
+688 
-694 VNAIAVI
+694 AIAVI
-701 TESDLYQYVAR
+701 TESELYQYVAR
-712 SRAHN
+712 SRVHN

-1296 NAIHEELVDRF
+1296 NTIYEELVDRF

-1332 DAIDATGEAVTV
+1332 DAIDATSEAVTV
-1344 TFGKHHQINPT
+1344 TFGKHHQIDPT
-1355 EIILLIQSDRNYRL
+1355 EIILLIQTDKKYRL

-1382 NVETRIKT
+1382 DVETRIKM

>member
-1 MNYPIPK
+1 MTCPIPK
-8 PREKSRWLNLS
+8 PREKSRWFNLS

-33 KRLKVV
+33 KRLKAV

-91 WQIKSSAADVLF
+91 WQIKSGAADVLF

-171 SEMPY
+171 SETPY

-182 DEIDNIK
+182 DEIDSIK
-189 TFDTNTQRT
+189 TFDTDTQRT

-286 EANRFWSDIKSRY
+286 EANRFWNDVKSRY

-339 KEHILPDLAVNRQS
+339 KAHSLPDLAVNRQS
-353 DEPLQALKDFQTTFD
+353 DEPLQALKDFQTAFD

-400 WQAFLNDDA
+400 WQGFLSAHEPLMITVA
-409 PLCITVT
+409 PLAYGFKLGGLQSSSQQQTVPASEGEGKAVT
-416 SLTHGFQLPL
+416 DQTEFSASATNP
-426 DAAECLPS
+426 LPS
-434 SHACFAA
+434 PLPQEREQSAA
-441 GTLVH
+441 AVSDGLKAAAVSTESSLYLVASDLH
-446 TDKGLV
+446 GQTRQQSA
-452 PIDQIKVGDMVLSRN
+452 PSPVG
-467 ENNPDGENAYK
+467 
-478 RVLSTFK
+478 
-485 SAEKQRIIYQSF
+485 
-497 ITRHGTGYL
+497 
-506 FCTEE
+506 
-511 HPFWADR
+511 
-518 LIEHKIDENG
+518 
-528 VETLVREPEGWTPT
+528 EGW
-542 LGLEGTE
+542 GEGKA
-549 CHSLRTFDNDVA
+549 VA
-561 YVNTFED
+561 AQ
-568 SSKLLGAICPDP
+568 S
-580 DCQIVRVY
+580 
-588 NPSDAMGIVDF
+588 
-599 RRNKPLIL
+599 
-607 KGGGIKFN
+607 
-615 SITSAMTG
+615 
-623 CLLPT
+623 
-628 EDVHKYPDTDN
+628 
-639 HPDIQAIV
+639 
-647 PLLKYG
+647 
-653 ECDHEYCDYVYNIE
+653 
-667 VEDYHTYFVGHT
+667 
-679 GIWVHNCAP
+679 
-688 SATERA
+688 
-694 VNAIAVI
+694 AIAVI

-712 SRAHN
+712 SRVHN

-751 YMGLVTMDLGG
+751 YTGLVTMDLGG

-785 HLISRYSGQAHENV
+785 HLISRYSGQAHESV

-843 INELDYQA
+843 INESDYQA

-920 VEQHAQNFADRFA
+920 VEQHAQNFANRFA

-952 AALEGMAD
+952 ATLEGMAD

-979 KNLGLVIIDEEH
+979 KNLGLLIIDEEH

-1220 SGEMIQVGF
+1220 SGEMMQVGF

-1265 PALLPESYCPDIHER
+1265 PALLPEDYCPDIHER

-1332 DAIDATGEAVTV
+1332 DAIDATSEAVTV
-1344 TFGKHHQINPT
+1344 TFGKHHCIDPT
-1355 EIILLIQSDRNYRL
+1355 GIILLIQTDKKYRL
-1369 AGADKLKFTAQME
+1369 AGADKLRFAAEME
-1382 NVETRIKT
+1382 NIEVRINT
-1390 VKSVL
+1390 VKTVL
-1395 KTLKERVIAK
+1395 KTLQGKRLPKGN

>member
-1 MNYPIPK
+1 MTYPIPK
-8 PREKSRWLNLS
+8 PREKSYWPNLS
-19 QGSLPLALARYLPH
+19 QGSLPLALARYLPD
-33 KRLKVV
+33 KQLKVV

-91 WQIKSSAADVLF
+91 WQIKSGAADVLF

-125 LKTGQTLDIGRLKT
+125 LKTGQTLDIGRLKS

-182 DEIDNIK
+182 DEIDSIK
-189 TFDTNTQRT
+189 TFDTETQRT

-286 EANRFWSDIKSRY
+286 EANRFWSDVKSRY

-339 KEHILPDLAVNRQS
+339 KEHTLPDLAVNRQS
-353 DEPLQALKDFQTTFD
+353 DEPLQALKDFQTAFE

-400 WQAFLNDDA
+400 WQGFLSAHEPLMITVA
-409 PLCITVT
+409 PLAY
-416 SLTHGFQLPL
+416 GFKLGGLQSPNQQQ
-426 DAAECLPS
+426 AAPASERENWGES
-434 SHACFAA
+434 KAVAA
-441 GTLVH
+441 
-446 TDKGLV
+446 
-452 PIDQIKVGDMVLSRN
+452 Q
-467 ENNPDGENAYK
+467 
-478 RVLSTFK
+478 ST
-485 SAEKQRIIYQSF
+485 
-497 ITRHGTGYL
+497 
-506 FCTEE
+506 
-511 HPFWADR
+511 
-518 LIEHKIDENG
+518 
-528 VETLVREPEGWTPT
+528 
-542 LGLEGTE
+542 
-549 CHSLRTFDNDVA
+549 
-561 YVNTFED
+561 
-568 SSKLLGAICPDP
+568 
-580 DCQIVRVY
+580 
-588 NPSDAMGIVDF
+588 
-599 RRNKPLIL
+599 
-607 KGGGIKFN
+607 
-615 SITSAMTG
+615 
-623 CLLPT
+623 
-628 EDVHKYPDTDN
+628 
-639 HPDIQAIV
+639 
-647 PLLKYG
+647 
-653 ECDHEYCDYVYNIE
+653 
-667 VEDYHTYFVGHT
+667 
-679 GIWVHNCAP
+679 
-688 SATERA
+688 
-694 VNAIAVI
+694 IAVI

-712 SRAHN
+712 SRVHN

-1307 GLPEQPV
+1307 GLPEQAV

-1321 HLRLAAKELGI
+1321 HLRLMAKELGI
-1332 DAIDATGEAVTV
+1332 DAIDAAGEAVTV
-1344 TFGKHHQINPT
+1344 TFGKHHCIDPT
-1355 EIILLIQSDRNYRL
+1355 EIILLIQTDKKYRP
-1369 AGADKLKFTAQME
+1369 AGADKLRFAAEME
-1382 NVETRIKT
+1382 NIEVRINT
-1390 VKSVL
+1390 VKTVL
-1395 KTLKERVIAK
+1395 KTLQSKRLPKGN

>member
-48 RLQTAWRFF
+48 HLQTAWRFF

-91 WQIKSSAADVLF
+91 WQIKSGAADVLF

-182 DEIDNIK
+182 DEIDSIK
-189 TFDTNTQRT
+189 TFDTDTQRT

-286 EANRFWSDIKSRY
+286 EANRFWSDVKSRY

-426 DAAECLPS
+426 DAAECLPN
-434 SHACFAA
+434 SHACFVA

-467 ENNPDGENAYK
+467 ENNPDGENTYK

-497 ITRHGTGYL
+497 NARHGTGYL
-506 FCTEE
+506 FCTED

-528 VETLVREPEGWTPT
+528 VETLVREPEGWTPA

-561 YVNTFED
+561 YVSTFED
-568 SSKLLGAICPDP
+568 NIKALGIAYPDP
-580 DCQIVRVY
+580 DCQIVLLC
-588 NPSDAMGIVDF
+588 NSSDTAGLIDF
-599 RRNKPLIL
+599 
-607 KGGGIKFN
+607 
-615 SITSAMTG
+615 SAGRPVIIDNDTLG
-623 CLLPT
+623 LLLPT
-628 EDVHKYPDTDN
+628 EECSDN
-639 HPDIQAIV
+639 FMTEKSRVMSERFHFDEMGYYQH
-647 PLLKYG
+647 Y
-653 ECDHEYCDYVYNIE
+653 HDYVYNIE

-688 SATERA
+688 SATEQA

-701 TESDLYQYVAR
+701 TESELYQYVAR
-712 SRAHN
+712 SRVHN

-799 ALHKLGSGAWNK
+799 TLHKLGSGAWNK

-1332 DAIDATGEAVTV
+1332 DAIDATSESVTV
-1344 TFGKHHQINPT
+1344 TFGKHHQIDPT
-1355 EIILLIQSDRNYRL
+1355 EIILLIQTDKKYRL
-1369 AGADKLKFTAQME
+1369 AGADKLRFTAEME
-1382 NVETRIKT
+1382 NIEVRINT
-1390 VKSVL
+1390 VKNVL

>member
-1 MNYPIPK
+1 MTCPIPK
-8 PREKSRWLNLS
+8 PREKSRWFNLS

-33 KRLKVV
+33 KRLKAV

-91 WQIKSSAADVLF
+91 WQIKSGAADVLF

-171 SEMPY
+171 SETPY

-182 DEIDNIK
+182 DEIDSIK
-189 TFDTNTQRT
+189 TFDTDTQRT

-286 EANRFWSDIKSRY
+286 EANRFWNDVKSRY

-339 KEHILPDLAVNRQS
+339 KAHSLPDLAVNRQS
-353 DEPLQALKDFQTTFD
+353 DEPLQALKDFQTAFD

-400 WQAFLNDDA
+400 WQGFLSAHEPLMITVA
-409 PLCITVT
+409 PLAYGFKLGGLQSSSQQQTVPASEGEGKAVTDQTEFSASAT
-416 SLTHGFQLPL
+416 SP
-426 DAAECLPS
+426 LPS
-434 SHACFAA
+434 PLPQEREQSAA
-441 GTLVH
+441 AVSDGLKAAAVSTESSLYLVASDLH
-446 TDKGLV
+446 GQTRQQSA
-452 PIDQIKVGDMVLSRN
+452 PSPVG
-467 ENNPDGENAYK
+467 
-478 RVLSTFK
+478 
-485 SAEKQRIIYQSF
+485 
-497 ITRHGTGYL
+497 
-506 FCTEE
+506 
-511 HPFWADR
+511 
-518 LIEHKIDENG
+518 
-528 VETLVREPEGWTPT
+528 EGW
-542 LGLEGTE
+542 GEGKA
-549 CHSLRTFDNDVA
+549 VA
-561 YVNTFED
+561 AQ
-568 SSKLLGAICPDP
+568 S
-580 DCQIVRVY
+580 
-588 NPSDAMGIVDF
+588 
-599 RRNKPLIL
+599 
-607 KGGGIKFN
+607 
-615 SITSAMTG
+615 
-623 CLLPT
+623 
-628 EDVHKYPDTDN
+628 
-639 HPDIQAIV
+639 
-647 PLLKYG
+647 
-653 ECDHEYCDYVYNIE
+653 
-667 VEDYHTYFVGHT
+667 
-679 GIWVHNCAP
+679 
-688 SATERA
+688 
-694 VNAIAVI
+694 AIAVI

-712 SRAHN
+712 SRVHN

-751 YMGLVTMDLGG
+751 YTGLVTMDLGG

-785 HLISRYSGQAHENV
+785 HLISRYSGQAHESV

-843 INELDYQA
+843 INESDYQA

-952 AALEGMAD
+952 ATLEGMAD

-979 KNLGLVIIDEEH
+979 KNLGLLIIDEEH

-1220 SGEMIQVGF
+1220 SGEMMQVGF

-1265 PALLPESYCPDIHER
+1265 PALLPEDYCPDIHER

-1291 TVQQI
+1291 TVQKI

-1307 GLPEQPV
+1307 GLTEQPV

-1332 DAIDATGEAVTV
+1332 DAIDATSEAVTV
-1344 TFGKHHQINPT
+1344 TFGKHHCIDPT
-1355 EIILLIQSDRNYRL
+1355 GIILLIQTDKKYRL
-1369 AGADKLKFTAQME
+1369 AGADKLRFAAEME
-1382 NVETRIKT
+1382 NIEVRINT
-1390 VKSVL
+1390 VKTVL
-1395 KTLKERVIAK
+1395 KTLQGKRLPKGN

>member
-1 MNYPIPK
+1 MTYPIPK
-8 PREKSRWLNLS
+8 HREKSRWLNLS

-91 WQIKSSAADVLF
+91 WQIKSGAADVLF

-125 LKTGQTLDIGRLKT
+125 LKTGQTLDIGRLKI

-182 DEIDNIK
+182 DEIDSIK
-189 TFDTNTQRT
+189 TFDTETQRT

-271 IGEDALFVSLGDVHA
+271 IGEDALFVSLGDVHT

-400 WQAFLNDDA
+400 WQGFLSAHEPLMITVA
-409 PLCITVT
+409 PLAY
-416 SLTHGFQLPL
+416 GFKLGGLQSPSQQQPTPASEGEGKAVA
-426 DAAECLPS
+426 DQTESSIAATNSLPS
-434 SHACFAA
+434 PLPQEREQNAA
-441 GTLVH
+441 AVSDDLKTESNLHPVESTLH
-446 TDKGLV
+446 G
-452 PIDQIKVGDMVLSRN
+452 QIRQQPAPSPVG
-467 ENNPDGENAYK
+467 
-478 RVLSTFK
+478 
-485 SAEKQRIIYQSF
+485 
-497 ITRHGTGYL
+497 
-506 FCTEE
+506 
-511 HPFWADR
+511 
-518 LIEHKIDENG
+518 
-528 VETLVREPEGWTPT
+528 EGW
-542 LGLEGTE
+542 GEGKA
-549 CHSLRTFDNDVA
+549 VA
-561 YVNTFED
+561 D
-568 SSKLLGAICPDP
+568 QS
-580 DCQIVRVY
+580 
-588 NPSDAMGIVDF
+588 
-599 RRNKPLIL
+599 
-607 KGGGIKFN
+607 
-615 SITSAMTG
+615 
-623 CLLPT
+623 
-628 EDVHKYPDTDN
+628 
-639 HPDIQAIV
+639 
-647 PLLKYG
+647 
-653 ECDHEYCDYVYNIE
+653 
-667 VEDYHTYFVGHT
+667 
-679 GIWVHNCAP
+679 
-688 SATERA
+688 
-694 VNAIAVI
+694 AIAVI

-712 SRAHN
+712 SRVHN

-1321 HLRLAAKELGI
+1321 YIRLVAKELGI
-1332 DAIDATGEAVTV
+1332 DAIDTTSEAVTV
-1344 TFGKHHQINPT
+1344 TFGKNNNVDPT
-1355 EIILLIQSDRNYRL
+1355 EIILLIQSDKKYRL
-1369 AGADKLKFTAQME
+1369 AGADKLRFTAEME
-1382 NVETRIKT
+1382 NIEVRINT
-1390 VKSVL
+1390 VKNVL
-1395 KTLKERVIAK
+1395 KTLKDRVMVK

>member
-1 MNYPIPK
+1 MTYPIPK

-91 WQIKSSAADVLF
+91 WQIKSGAADVLF

-182 DEIDNIK
+182 DEIDSIK
-189 TFDTNTQRT
+189 TFDTDTQRT

-271 IGEDALFVSLGDVHA
+271 IGEDALFVSLGDVHT
-286 EANRFWSDIKSRY
+286 EANRFWSDVKSRY

-339 KEHILPDLAVNRQS
+339 KEHTLPDLAVNRQS

-400 WQAFLNDDA
+400 WQGFLSAHEPLMITVA
-409 PLCITVT
+409 PLAYGFKLGGLQSPSQQQPTPDSEGEGKTVAAQTEFSTAAT
-416 SLTHGFQLPL
+416 SPIPQEREQSAAAVSDGLKTKSSLHPIENSLHGQIRQQP
-426 DAAECLPS
+426 APS
-434 SHACFAA
+434 
-441 GTLVH
+441 
-446 TDKGLV
+446 
-452 PIDQIKVGDMVLSRN
+452 PVG
-467 ENNPDGENAYK
+467 
-478 RVLSTFK
+478 
-485 SAEKQRIIYQSF
+485 
-497 ITRHGTGYL
+497 
-506 FCTEE
+506 
-511 HPFWADR
+511 
-518 LIEHKIDENG
+518 
-528 VETLVREPEGWTPT
+528 EGW
-542 LGLEGTE
+542 GEGKA
-549 CHSLRTFDNDVA
+549 VA
-561 YVNTFED
+561 AQ
-568 SSKLLGAICPDP
+568 S
-580 DCQIVRVY
+580 
-588 NPSDAMGIVDF
+588 
-599 RRNKPLIL
+599 
-607 KGGGIKFN
+607 
-615 SITSAMTG
+615 
-623 CLLPT
+623 
-628 EDVHKYPDTDN
+628 
-639 HPDIQAIV
+639 
-647 PLLKYG
+647 
-653 ECDHEYCDYVYNIE
+653 
-667 VEDYHTYFVGHT
+667 
-679 GIWVHNCAP
+679 
-688 SATERA
+688 
-694 VNAIAVI
+694 AIAVI

-712 SRAHN
+712 SRVHN

-1078 DTIENM
+1078 DTIEYM

-1332 DAIDATGEAVTV
+1332 DAIDATSEAVTV
-1344 TFGKHHQINPT
+1344 TFGKHHQIDPT
-1355 EIILLIQSDRNYRL
+1355 EIILLIQTDKKYRL
-1369 AGADKLKFTAQME
+1369 TGANKLKFTAQME
-1382 NVETRIKT
+1382 DVDARIKT

-1395 KTLKERVIAK
+1395 KTLKERVVAK

>member
-1 MNYPIPK
+1 MTYPIPK
-8 PREKSRWLNLS
+8 PREKSRWPNLS

-91 WQIKSSAADVLF
+91 WQIKSGAADVLF

-125 LKTGQTLDIGRLKT
+125 LKTGQTLDIGRLKS

-182 DEIDNIK
+182 DEIDSIK
-189 TFDTNTQRT
+189 TFDTDTQRT

-245 NGHFGAG
+245 NGHFGAS

-286 EANRFWSDIKSRY
+286 EANRFWSDVKSRY

-339 KEHILPDLAVNRQS
+339 KEHTLPDLAVNRQS

-400 WQAFLNDDA
+400 WQGFLSAHEPLMITVA
-409 PLCITVT
+409 PLAYGFKLGGLQSPNQQQTTSASEGEGDAVT
-416 SLTHGFQLPL
+416 DQTEFSASATNP
-426 DAAECLPS
+426 LPS
-434 SHACFAA
+434 PLPQEREQSAA
-441 GTLVH
+441 VVSDSLKAAAVSTESSLPPGKSNLH
-446 TDKGLV
+446 G
-452 PIDQIKVGDMVLSRN
+452 QIQQQPAPSPVG
-467 ENNPDGENAYK
+467 
-478 RVLSTFK
+478 
-485 SAEKQRIIYQSF
+485 
-497 ITRHGTGYL
+497 
-506 FCTEE
+506 
-511 HPFWADR
+511 
-518 LIEHKIDENG
+518 
-528 VETLVREPEGWTPT
+528 EGW
-542 LGLEGTE
+542 GEGKAVAAQTE
-549 CHSLRTFDNDVA
+549 FPA
-561 YVNTFED
+561 
-568 SSKLLGAICPDP
+568 
-580 DCQIVRVY
+580 
-588 NPSDAMGIVDF
+588 
-599 RRNKPLIL
+599 
-607 KGGGIKFN
+607 
-615 SITSAMTG
+615 
-623 CLLPT
+623 
-628 EDVHKYPDTDN
+628 
-639 HPDIQAIV
+639 
-647 PLLKYG
+647 
-653 ECDHEYCDYVYNIE
+653 
-667 VEDYHTYFVGHT
+667 
-679 GIWVHNCAP
+679 
-688 SATERA
+688 SATNPLPSPLPQEREQSAAA
-694 VNAIAVI
+694 VSDDLKAKSSLHLVASNLHGQIRQQPTPSPVGEGWGEGKAVAAQSAIAVI

-712 SRAHN
+712 SRIHN

-722 AAVSDGLLRDLA
+722 AAVSDDLLRDLA

-751 YMGLVTMDLGG
+751 YMGLITMNLGG

-785 HLISRYSGQAHENV
+785 HLISRYSGQAHENI

-830 YAQRAAQSGHKFE
+830 YARRAAQSGHKFE

-1220 SGEMIQVGF
+1220 SGEMMQVGF

-1321 HLRLAAKELGI
+1321 HLRLMAKELGI
-1332 DAIDATGEAVTV
+1332 NAIDAAGEAVTV
-1344 TFGKHHQINPT
+1344 TFGKNNNIDPT
-1355 EIILLIQSDRNYRL
+1355 EIILLIQNDKKYRL
-1369 AGADKLKFTAQME
+1369 AGADKLRFTAEME
-1382 NVETRIKT
+1382 NIEVRINT
-1390 VKSVL
+1390 VKNVL
-1395 KTLKERVIAK
+1395 KTLQNRCLPK

>member
-1 MNYPIPK
+1 MTYPIPK
-8 PREKSRWLNLS
+8 PREKSRWSNLS

-91 WQIKSSAADVLF
+91 WQIKSGAADVLF

-182 DEIDNIK
+182 DEIDSIK
-189 TFDTNTQRT
+189 TFDTDTQRT

-230 VDGNPNDAA
+230 VDGNPNDTA

-286 EANRFWSDIKSRY
+286 EANRFWSDVKSRY

-339 KEHILPDLAVNRQS
+339 KEHTLPDLAVNRQS

-400 WQAFLNDDA
+400 WQGFLSAHEPLMITVA
-409 PLCITVT
+409 PLAYGFKLGGLQSPNQQQTTSASEGEGDAVT
-416 SLTHGFQLPL
+416 DQTEFSASATNPLPSPLPQEREQSAAAVSDSLKAAAVSTESSLPL
-426 DAAECLPS
+426 GTSNLHGQIRQQPAPSPVGEGWGEGWGEGKAVAAQTEFPASATNPLPS
-434 SHACFAA
+434 PLPQEREQSAA
-441 GTLVH
+441 AVSDDLKTKSSLHPVANNLHG
-446 TDKGLV
+446 
-452 PIDQIKVGDMVLSRN
+452 QIRQQPTPSPVG
-467 ENNPDGENAYK
+467 
-478 RVLSTFK
+478 
-485 SAEKQRIIYQSF
+485 
-497 ITRHGTGYL
+497 
-506 FCTEE
+506 
-511 HPFWADR
+511 
-518 LIEHKIDENG
+518 
-528 VETLVREPEGWTPT
+528 EGW
-542 LGLEGTE
+542 GEGKAVAAQTE
-549 CHSLRTFDNDVA
+549 FSAAATNPLPSPLPQEREQSAAVVSDNLKTESSLPPGKSN
-561 YVNTFED
+561 
-568 SSKLLGAICPDP
+568 LHG
-580 DCQIVRVY
+580 QIQQQ
-588 NPSDAMGIVDF
+588 P
-599 RRNKPLIL
+599 
-607 KGGGIKFN
+607 
-615 SITSAMTG
+615 
-623 CLLPT
+623 
-628 EDVHKYPDTDN
+628 
-639 HPDIQAIV
+639 
-647 PLLKYG
+647 
-653 ECDHEYCDYVYNIE
+653 
-667 VEDYHTYFVGHT
+667 
-679 GIWVHNCAP
+679 AP
-688 SATERA
+688 SPVGEGWGESKA
-694 VNAIAVI
+694 VADQSAIAVI
-701 TESDLYQYVAR
+701 TESELYQYVAR

-762 ETNEMMLLEYA
+762 ETNEMMLLEYS

-1084 RERLE
+1084 RGRLE

-1220 SGEMIQVGF
+1220 SGEMMQVGF

-1321 HLRLAAKELGI
+1321 HLRLMAKELGI
-1332 DAIDATGEAVTV
+1332 DAIDAAGEAVTV
-1344 TFGKHHQINPT
+1344 TFGKNNNVDPT
-1355 EIILLIQSDRNYRL
+1355 EIILLIQNDKKYRL
-1369 AGADKLKFTAQME
+1369 AGADKLRFTAEME
-1382 NVETRIKT
+1382 NIEVRINT
-1390 VKSVL
+1390 VKNVL
-1395 KTLKERVIAK
+1395 KTLQNRCLPK

>member
-1 MNYPIPK
+1 MTYPIPK

-48 RLQTAWRFF
+48 RLQTAWLFF

-91 WQIKSSAADVLF
+91 WQIKSGAADVLF

-182 DEIDNIK
+182 DEIDSIK
-189 TFDTNTQRT
+189 TFDTETQRT

-286 EANRFWSDIKSRY
+286 EANRFWSDVKSRY

-339 KEHILPDLAVNRQS
+339 KEHTLPDLAVNRQS
-353 DEPLQALKDFQTTFD
+353 DEPLQALKDFQTTFE

-400 WQAFLNDDA
+400 WQGFLSAHEPLMITVA
-409 PLCITVT
+409 PLAYGFKLGGLNSPSQQQPTPASEGEGKTVT
-416 SLTHGFQLPL
+416 DQTEFSAAATNPLPSPLPQEREQSAAAISDDLKTKSSLHPVESSLHGQTRQQPAPSPVGEGWGEGKAVADQTKFSAVATNP
-426 DAAECLPS
+426 LPS
-434 SHACFAA
+434 SLPQERKRNTAA
-441 GTLVH
+441 VSDDLKTENSLHSVESSLHGQTRQQ
-446 TDKGLV
+446 
-452 PIDQIKVGDMVLSRN
+452 PAPSPVG
-467 ENNPDGENAYK
+467 
-478 RVLSTFK
+478 
-485 SAEKQRIIYQSF
+485 
-497 ITRHGTGYL
+497 
-506 FCTEE
+506 
-511 HPFWADR
+511 
-518 LIEHKIDENG
+518 
-528 VETLVREPEGWTPT
+528 EGW
-542 LGLEGTE
+542 GEGKA
-549 CHSLRTFDNDVA
+549 VA
-561 YVNTFED
+561 AQ
-568 SSKLLGAICPDP
+568 SS
-580 DCQIVRVY
+580 
-588 NPSDAMGIVDF
+588 
-599 RRNKPLIL
+599 
-607 KGGGIKFN
+607 
-615 SITSAMTG
+615 
-623 CLLPT
+623 
-628 EDVHKYPDTDN
+628 
-639 HPDIQAIV
+639 
-647 PLLKYG
+647 
-653 ECDHEYCDYVYNIE
+653 
-667 VEDYHTYFVGHT
+667 
-679 GIWVHNCAP
+679 
-688 SATERA
+688 
-694 VNAIAVI
+694 IAVI
-701 TESDLYQYVAR
+701 TESELYQYVAR

-1332 DAIDATGEAVTV
+1332 DAIDATSEAVTI
-1344 TFGKHHQINPT
+1344 TFGKHHQIDPT
-1355 EIILLIQSDRNYRL
+1355 EIILLIQTDKKYRL

-1382 NVETRIKT
+1382 DVETRIKT

-1395 KTLKERVIAK
+1395 KTLKERVVAK

>member
-1 MNYPIPK
+1 MTYPIPK

-33 KRLKVV
+33 RRLKVV

-91 WQIKSSAADVLF
+91 WQIKSGAADVLF

-125 LKTGQTLDIGRLKT
+125 LKTGQTLDIGRLKS

-182 DEIDNIK
+182 DEIDSIK
-189 TFDTNTQRT
+189 TFDTETQRT

-215 DSEAQKIFRSRFREE
+215 DNEAQKIFRSRFREE

-286 EANRFWSDIKSRY
+286 EANRFWSDVKSRY

-306 TYPPLLPQHLYL
+306 TYPPLLPQYLYL

-339 KEHILPDLAVNRQS
+339 KEYTLPDLAVNRQA
-353 DEPLQALKDFQTTFD
+353 DEPLQALKDFQTAFD

-400 WQAFLNDDA
+400 WQGFLSAHEPLMITVA
-409 PLCITVT
+409 PLAYGFKLGGLQSPSQQQAAPASEGEGDAITDQT
-416 SLTHGFQLPL
+416 EFSASATNP
-426 DAAECLPS
+426 LPS
-434 SHACFAA
+434 PLPQEREQSTAA
-441 GTLVH
+441 ISDSLKTESSLPPGKSNLH
-446 TDKGLV
+446 G
-452 PIDQIKVGDMVLSRN
+452 QIQQQPAPSPVG
-467 ENNPDGENAYK
+467 
-478 RVLSTFK
+478 
-485 SAEKQRIIYQSF
+485 
-497 ITRHGTGYL
+497 
-506 FCTEE
+506 
-511 HPFWADR
+511 
-518 LIEHKIDENG
+518 
-528 VETLVREPEGWTPT
+528 EGW
-542 LGLEGTE
+542 GEGKA
-549 CHSLRTFDNDVA
+549 VA
-561 YVNTFED
+561 AQ
-568 SSKLLGAICPDP
+568 S
-580 DCQIVRVY
+580 
-588 NPSDAMGIVDF
+588 
-599 RRNKPLIL
+599 
-607 KGGGIKFN
+607 
-615 SITSAMTG
+615 
-623 CLLPT
+623 
-628 EDVHKYPDTDN
+628 
-639 HPDIQAIV
+639 
-647 PLLKYG
+647 
-653 ECDHEYCDYVYNIE
+653 
-667 VEDYHTYFVGHT
+667 
-679 GIWVHNCAP
+679 
-688 SATERA
+688 
-694 VNAIAVI
+694 AIAVI

-712 SRAHN
+712 SRIHN

-722 AAVSDGLLRDLA
+722 AAVSDDLLRDLA

-751 YMGLVTMDLGG
+751 YMGLITMNLGG

-785 HLISRYSGQAHENV
+785 HLISRYSGQAHENI

-830 YAQRAAQSGHKFE
+830 YARRAAQSGHKFE

-1220 SGEMIQVGF
+1220 SGEMMQVGF

-1321 HLRLAAKELGI
+1321 HLRLMAKELGI
-1332 DAIDATGEAVTV
+1332 NAIDAAGEAVTV
-1344 TFGKHHQINPT
+1344 TFGKNNNIDPT
-1355 EIILLIQSDRNYRL
+1355 EIILLIQNDKKYRL
-1369 AGADKLKFTAQME
+1369 AGADKLRFTAEME
-1382 NVETRIKT
+1382 NIEVRINT
-1390 VKSVL
+1390 VKNVL
-1395 KTLKERVIAK
+1395 KTLQNRCLPK

>member
-80 QDLVSERLSAL
+80 HDLVSERLSAL
-91 WQIKSSAADVLF
+91 WQIKSGAADVLF

-116 PFLAGRTFW
+116 PFLAGRTVW

-182 DEIDNIK
+182 DEIDSIK
-189 TFDTNTQRT
+189 TFDTDTQRT

-271 IGEDALFVSLGDVHA
+271 IGEDALFVALGNVHA
-286 EANRFWSDIKSRY
+286 EANRFWSDVKSRY

-339 KEHILPDLAVNRQS
+339 KEHTLPDLAVNRQS
-353 DEPLQALKDFQTTFD
+353 DEPLQALKDFQTTFE

-381 ETMLG
+381 ETMLS

-400 WQAFLNDDA
+400 WQGFLSAHEPLMITVA
-409 PLCITVT
+409 PLAYGFKLGGLQSPNQQQPTPASEGEGKTVT
-416 SLTHGFQLPL
+416 DQTKFPAAATNPLPQEREQNAAAVSDDLKTESSLHPVENSLH
-426 DAAECLPS
+426 E
-434 SHACFAA
+434 
-441 GTLVH
+441 
-446 TDKGLV
+446 
-452 PIDQIKVGDMVLSRN
+452 QIRQQPAPTPVG
-467 ENNPDGENAYK
+467 
-478 RVLSTFK
+478 
-485 SAEKQRIIYQSF
+485 
-497 ITRHGTGYL
+497 
-506 FCTEE
+506 
-511 HPFWADR
+511 
-518 LIEHKIDENG
+518 
-528 VETLVREPEGWTPT
+528 EGW
-542 LGLEGTE
+542 GEGKA
-549 CHSLRTFDNDVA
+549 VA
-561 YVNTFED
+561 AQ
-568 SSKLLGAICPDP
+568 S
-580 DCQIVRVY
+580 
-588 NPSDAMGIVDF
+588 
-599 RRNKPLIL
+599 
-607 KGGGIKFN
+607 
-615 SITSAMTG
+615 
-623 CLLPT
+623 
-628 EDVHKYPDTDN
+628 
-639 HPDIQAIV
+639 
-647 PLLKYG
+647 
-653 ECDHEYCDYVYNIE
+653 
-667 VEDYHTYFVGHT
+667 
-679 GIWVHNCAP
+679 
-688 SATERA
+688 
-694 VNAIAVI
+694 AIAVI
-701 TESDLYQYVAR
+701 TESELYQYVAR
-712 SRAHN
+712 SRVHN

-1057 REAVLRELKRGGQVF
+1057 REAILRELKRGGQVF

-1344 TFGKHHQINPT
+1344 TFGKHHQIDPT
-1355 EIILLIQSDRNYRL
+1355 EIILLIQTDKKYRL

-1382 NVETRIKT
+1382 DVEERIKT

>member
-1 MNYPIPK
+1 MTYPIPK

-91 WQIKSSAADVLF
+91 WQIKSGAADVLF

-182 DEIDNIK
+182 DEIDSIK
-189 TFDTNTQRT
+189 TFDTDTQRT

-286 EANRFWSDIKSRY
+286 EANRFWSDVKSRY

-339 KEHILPDLAVNRQS
+339 KEHTLPDLAVNRQS
-353 DEPLQALKDFQTTFD
+353 DEPLQALKDFQTTFE

-426 DAAECLPS
+426 DAAECLPN
-434 SHACFAA
+434 SHACFVA

-452 PIDQIKVGDMVLSRN
+452 PIDQIKVGDMVLSRD
-467 ENNPDGENAYK
+467 ENNPDGENTYK

-506 FCTEE
+506 FCTED

-528 VETLVREPEGWTPT
+528 VETLVREPEGWTPA

-568 SSKLLGAICPDP
+568 SSKLLGAICSDL

-599 RRNKPLIL
+599 RSNKPLIL

-615 SITSAMTG
+615 SITSVMTG

-628 EDVHKYPDTDN
+628 EEVREYPNTDN

-701 TESDLYQYVAR
+701 TESELYQYVAR
-712 SRAHN
+712 SRVHN

-1220 SGEMIQVGF
+1220 SGEMMQVGF

-1332 DAIDATGEAVTV
+1332 DAIDATSEAVTI
-1344 TFGKHHQINPT
+1344 TFGKHHQIDPT
-1355 EIILLIQSDRNYRL
+1355 EIILLIQTDKKYRL
-1369 AGADKLKFTAQME
+1369 AGADKLRFTAQME
-1382 NVETRIKT
+1382 DVEMRIKT

-1395 KTLKERVIAK
+1395 KTLKERVLKE

>member
-1 MNYPIPK
+1 MTYPIPK
-8 PREKSRWLNLS
+8 PREKSRWFNLS

-91 WQIKSSAADVLF
+91 WQIKSGAADVLF

-125 LKTGQTLDIGRLKT
+125 LKTGQTLDIGRLKS

-182 DEIDNIK
+182 DEIDSIK
-189 TFDTNTQRT
+189 TFDTETQRT

-286 EANRFWSDIKSRY
+286 EANRFWSDVKSRY

-339 KEHILPDLAVNRQS
+339 KEHTLPDLAVNRQS
-353 DEPLQALKDFQTTFD
+353 DEPLQALKDFQTAFE

-400 WQAFLNDDA
+400 WQGFLSAHEPLMIAVA
-409 PLCITVT
+409 PLAY
-416 SLTHGFQLPL
+416 GFKLGGLQSPNQQQ
-426 DAAECLPS
+426 AAPASERENWGES
-434 SHACFAA
+434 KAVA
-441 GTLVH
+441 
-446 TDKGLV
+446 
-452 PIDQIKVGDMVLSRN
+452 DQS
-467 ENNPDGENAYK
+467 
-478 RVLSTFK
+478 
-485 SAEKQRIIYQSF
+485 
-497 ITRHGTGYL
+497 
-506 FCTEE
+506 
-511 HPFWADR
+511 
-518 LIEHKIDENG
+518 
-528 VETLVREPEGWTPT
+528 
-542 LGLEGTE
+542 
-549 CHSLRTFDNDVA
+549 
-561 YVNTFED
+561 
-568 SSKLLGAICPDP
+568 
-580 DCQIVRVY
+580 
-588 NPSDAMGIVDF
+588 
-599 RRNKPLIL
+599 
-607 KGGGIKFN
+607 
-615 SITSAMTG
+615 
-623 CLLPT
+623 
-628 EDVHKYPDTDN
+628 
-639 HPDIQAIV
+639 
-647 PLLKYG
+647 
-653 ECDHEYCDYVYNIE
+653 
-667 VEDYHTYFVGHT
+667 
-679 GIWVHNCAP
+679 
-688 SATERA
+688 
-694 VNAIAVI
+694 AIAVI

-830 YAQRAAQSGHKFE
+830 YARRAAQSGHKFE

-933 DFPVKVASL
+933 DFPVKVAGL

-1002 RLRANVDI
+1002 RLCANVDI

-1220 SGEMIQVGF
+1220 SGEMMQVGF

-1332 DAIDATGEAVTV
+1332 DAIDAAGEAVTV
-1344 TFGKHHQINPT
+1344 TFGKHHCIDPT
-1355 EIILLIQSDRNYRL
+1355 EIILLIQTDKKYRP
-1369 AGADKLKFTAQME
+1369 AGADKLRFAAEME
-1382 NVETRIKT
+1382 NIEVRINT
-1390 VKSVL
+1390 VKTVL
-1395 KTLKERVIAK
+1395 KTLQSKRLPKGN

>member
-91 WQIKSSAADVLF
+91 WQIKSGAADVLF

-182 DEIDNIK
+182 DEIDSIK
-189 TFDTNTQRT
+189 TFDTDTQRT

-286 EANRFWSDIKSRY
+286 EANRFWSDVKSRY

-426 DAAECLPS
+426 DAAECLPN
-434 SHACFAA
+434 SHACFVA

-467 ENNPDGENAYK
+467 ENNPDGENTYK

-497 ITRHGTGYL
+497 NARHGTGYL
-506 FCTEE
+506 FCTED

-528 VETLVREPEGWTPT
+528 VETLVREPEGWTPA

-561 YVNTFED
+561 YVSTFED
-568 SSKLLGAICPDP
+568 NIKALGIAYPDP
-580 DCQIVRVY
+580 DCQIVLLC
-588 NPSDAMGIVDF
+588 NSSDTAGLIDF
-599 RRNKPLIL
+599 
-607 KGGGIKFN
+607 
-615 SITSAMTG
+615 SAGRPVIIDNDTLG
-623 CLLPT
+623 LLLPT
-628 EDVHKYPDTDN
+628 EECSDN
-639 HPDIQAIV
+639 FMTEKSRVMSERFHFDEMGYYQH
-647 PLLKYG
+647 Y
-653 ECDHEYCDYVYNIE
+653 HDYVYNIE

-688 SATERA
+688 SATEQA

-701 TESDLYQYVAR
+701 TESELYQYVAR
-712 SRAHN
+712 SRVHN

-799 ALHKLGSGAWNK
+799 TLHKLGSGAWNK

-1332 DAIDATGEAVTV
+1332 DAIDATSESVTV
-1344 TFGKHHQINPT
+1344 TFGKHHQIDPT
-1355 EIILLIQSDRNYRL
+1355 EIILLIQTDKKYRL
-1369 AGADKLKFTAQME
+1369 AGADKLRFTAEME
-1382 NVETRIKT
+1382 NIEVRINT
-1390 VKSVL
+1390 VKNVL

>member
-1 MNYPIPK
+1 MSYPIPK

-91 WQIKSSAADVLF
+91 WQIKSGVADVLF

-182 DEIDNIK
+182 DEIDSIK
-189 TFDTNTQRT
+189 TFDTDTQRT
-198 ISPVSEIRLLPA
+198 ISAVSEIRLLPA

-286 EANRFWSDIKSRY
+286 EANRFWSDVKSRY

-339 KEHILPDLAVNRQS
+339 KEHTLPDLAVNRQS

-400 WQAFLNDDA
+400 WQGFLSAHEPLMITVA
-409 PLCITVT
+409 PLAYGFKLGGPQSPNQQQPTPASEGEGKTVT
-416 SLTHGFQLPL
+416 DQTKFP
-426 DAAECLPS
+426 AAATNPLPS
-434 SHACFAA
+434 PLPQEREQNAA
-441 GTLVH
+441 AVSDDLKTESSLHPVENSLHG
-446 TDKGLV
+446 
-452 PIDQIKVGDMVLSRN
+452 QIQQQPSPSPVG
-467 ENNPDGENAYK
+467 
-478 RVLSTFK
+478 
-485 SAEKQRIIYQSF
+485 
-497 ITRHGTGYL
+497 
-506 FCTEE
+506 
-511 HPFWADR
+511 
-518 LIEHKIDENG
+518 
-528 VETLVREPEGWTPT
+528 EGW
-542 LGLEGTE
+542 GEGKA
-549 CHSLRTFDNDVA
+549 VA
-561 YVNTFED
+561 AQ
-568 SSKLLGAICPDP
+568 S
-580 DCQIVRVY
+580 
-588 NPSDAMGIVDF
+588 
-599 RRNKPLIL
+599 
-607 KGGGIKFN
+607 
-615 SITSAMTG
+615 
-623 CLLPT
+623 
-628 EDVHKYPDTDN
+628 
-639 HPDIQAIV
+639 
-647 PLLKYG
+647 
-653 ECDHEYCDYVYNIE
+653 
-667 VEDYHTYFVGHT
+667 
-679 GIWVHNCAP
+679 
-688 SATERA
+688 
-694 VNAIAVI
+694 AIAVI

-712 SRAHN
+712 SRVHN

-1332 DAIDATGEAVTV
+1332 DAIDATSEAVTV
-1344 TFGKHHQINPT
+1344 TFGKHHQIDPT
-1355 EIILLIQSDRNYRL
+1355 EIILLIQTDKKYRL

-1382 NVETRIKT
+1382 DVEMRIKT

>member
-1 MNYPIPK
+1 MTCPIPK
-8 PREKSRWLNLS
+8 PREKSRWFNLS

-33 KRLKVV
+33 KRLKAV

-91 WQIKSSAADVLF
+91 WQIKSGAADVLF

-171 SEMPY
+171 SETPY

-182 DEIDNIK
+182 DEIDGIK
-189 TFDTNTQRT
+189 TFDTDTQRT

-286 EANRFWSDIKSRY
+286 EANRFWNDVKSRY

-339 KEHILPDLAVNRQS
+339 KAHSLPDLAVNRQS
-353 DEPLQALKDFQTTFD
+353 DDPLQALKDFQTAFD

-400 WQAFLNDDA
+400 WQGFLSAHEPLMITVA
-409 PLCITVT
+409 PLAYGFKLGGLQSSSQQQTVPASEGEGKAVT
-416 SLTHGFQLPL
+416 DQTEFSASATNP
-426 DAAECLPS
+426 LPS
-434 SHACFAA
+434 PLPQEREQSAA
-441 GTLVH
+441 AVSDGLKAAAVSTESSLYLVASDLH
-446 TDKGLV
+446 GQTRQQSA
-452 PIDQIKVGDMVLSRN
+452 PSPVG
-467 ENNPDGENAYK
+467 
-478 RVLSTFK
+478 
-485 SAEKQRIIYQSF
+485 
-497 ITRHGTGYL
+497 
-506 FCTEE
+506 
-511 HPFWADR
+511 
-518 LIEHKIDENG
+518 
-528 VETLVREPEGWTPT
+528 EGW
-542 LGLEGTE
+542 GEGKA
-549 CHSLRTFDNDVA
+549 VA
-561 YVNTFED
+561 AQ
-568 SSKLLGAICPDP
+568 S
-580 DCQIVRVY
+580 
-588 NPSDAMGIVDF
+588 
-599 RRNKPLIL
+599 
-607 KGGGIKFN
+607 
-615 SITSAMTG
+615 
-623 CLLPT
+623 
-628 EDVHKYPDTDN
+628 
-639 HPDIQAIV
+639 
-647 PLLKYG
+647 
-653 ECDHEYCDYVYNIE
+653 
-667 VEDYHTYFVGHT
+667 
-679 GIWVHNCAP
+679 
-688 SATERA
+688 
-694 VNAIAVI
+694 AIAVI

-712 SRAHN
+712 SRVHN

-751 YMGLVTMDLGG
+751 YTGLVTMDLGG

-785 HLISRYSGQAHENV
+785 HLISRYSGQAHESV

-843 INELDYQA
+843 INESDYQA

-952 AALEGMAD
+952 ATLEGMAD

-979 KNLGLVIIDEEH
+979 KNLGLLIIDEEH

-1220 SGEMIQVGF
+1220 SGEMMQVGF

-1265 PALLPESYCPDIHER
+1265 PALLPEDYCPDIHER
-1280 LVLYKRLAVCE
+1280 LILYKRLAVCE
-1291 TVQQI
+1291 TVQKI

-1307 GLPEQPV
+1307 GLTEQPV

-1332 DAIDATGEAVTV
+1332 DAIDATSEAVTV
-1344 TFGKHHQINPT
+1344 TFGKHHCIDPT
-1355 EIILLIQSDRNYRL
+1355 GIILLIQTDKKYRL
-1369 AGADKLKFTAQME
+1369 AGADKLRFAAEME
-1382 NVETRIKT
+1382 NIEVRINT
-1390 VKSVL
+1390 VKTVL
-1395 KTLKERVIAK
+1395 KTLQGKRLPKGN

>member
-1 MNYPIPK
+1 MTYPIPK
-8 PREKSRWLNLS
+8 PREKSYWPNLS
-19 QGSLPLALARYLPH
+19 QGSLPLALARYLPD
-33 KRLKVV
+33 KQLKVV

-91 WQIKSSAADVLF
+91 WQIKSGAADVLF

-125 LKTGQTLDIGRLKT
+125 LKTGQTLDIGRLKS

-182 DEIDNIK
+182 DEIDSIK
-189 TFDTNTQRT
+189 TFDTETQRT

-286 EANRFWSDIKSRY
+286 EANRFWSDVKSRY

-339 KEHILPDLAVNRQS
+339 KEHTLPDLAVNRQS
-353 DEPLQALKDFQTTFD
+353 DEPLQALKDFQTAFE

-400 WQAFLNDDA
+400 WQGFLSAHEPLMITVA
-409 PLCITVT
+409 PLAY
-416 SLTHGFQLPL
+416 GFKLGGLQSPNQQQ
-426 DAAECLPS
+426 AAPASERENWGES
-434 SHACFAA
+434 KAVAA
-441 GTLVH
+441 
-446 TDKGLV
+446 
-452 PIDQIKVGDMVLSRN
+452 Q
-467 ENNPDGENAYK
+467 
-478 RVLSTFK
+478 ST
-485 SAEKQRIIYQSF
+485 
-497 ITRHGTGYL
+497 
-506 FCTEE
+506 
-511 HPFWADR
+511 
-518 LIEHKIDENG
+518 
-528 VETLVREPEGWTPT
+528 
-542 LGLEGTE
+542 
-549 CHSLRTFDNDVA
+549 
-561 YVNTFED
+561 
-568 SSKLLGAICPDP
+568 
-580 DCQIVRVY
+580 
-588 NPSDAMGIVDF
+588 
-599 RRNKPLIL
+599 
-607 KGGGIKFN
+607 
-615 SITSAMTG
+615 
-623 CLLPT
+623 
-628 EDVHKYPDTDN
+628 
-639 HPDIQAIV
+639 
-647 PLLKYG
+647 
-653 ECDHEYCDYVYNIE
+653 
-667 VEDYHTYFVGHT
+667 
-679 GIWVHNCAP
+679 
-688 SATERA
+688 
-694 VNAIAVI
+694 IAVI
-701 TESDLYQYVAR
+701 TESDLYQYVTR

-722 AAVSDGLLRDLA
+722 AAISDGLLRDLA

-830 YAQRAAQSGHKFE
+830 YARRAAQSGHKFE

-933 DFPVKVASL
+933 DFPVKVAGL

-1128 IIETGIDIPN
+1128 IIETGIDIHN

-1220 SGEMIQVGF
+1220 SGEMMQVGF

-1291 TVQQI
+1291 TGQQI

-1307 GLPEQPV
+1307 GLPEQAV

-1332 DAIDATGEAVTV
+1332 DAIDAAGEAVTV
-1344 TFGKHHQINPT
+1344 TFGKHHCIDPT
-1355 EIILLIQSDRNYRL
+1355 EIILLTQTDKKYRP
-1369 AGADKLKFTAQME
+1369 AGADKLRFAAEME
-1382 NVETRIKT
+1382 NIEVRINT
-1390 VKSVL
+1390 VKTVL
-1395 KTLKERVIAK
+1395 KTLQSKRLPKGN

>member
-1 MNYPIPK
+1 MTYPIPK

-33 KRLKVV
+33 RRLKVV

-91 WQIKSSAADVLF
+91 WQIKSGAADVLF

-125 LKTGQTLDIGRLKT
+125 LKTGQTLDIGRLKS

-182 DEIDNIK
+182 DEIDSIK
-189 TFDTNTQRT
+189 TFDTETQRT

-286 EANRFWSDIKSRY
+286 EANRFWSDVKSRY

-306 TYPPLLPQHLYL
+306 TYPPLLPQYLYL

-339 KEHILPDLAVNRQS
+339 KEHTLPDLAVNRQS

-400 WQAFLNDDA
+400 WQGFLSAHEPLMITVA
-409 PLCITVT
+409 PLAYGFKLGGLQSPNQQQTTSASEGEGDAVT
-416 SLTHGFQLPL
+416 DQTEFS
-426 DAAECLPS
+426 AAATNPLPS
-434 SHACFAA
+434 PLPQEREQSAA
-441 GTLVH
+441 AVSDDLKAKSSLHLVASNLH
-446 TDKGLV
+446 G
-452 PIDQIKVGDMVLSRN
+452 QIRQQPTPSPVG
-467 ENNPDGENAYK
+467 
-478 RVLSTFK
+478 
-485 SAEKQRIIYQSF
+485 
-497 ITRHGTGYL
+497 
-506 FCTEE
+506 
-511 HPFWADR
+511 
-518 LIEHKIDENG
+518 
-528 VETLVREPEGWTPT
+528 EGW
-542 LGLEGTE
+542 GEGKAVAAQTE
-549 CHSLRTFDNDVA
+549 FPASATNPLPSPLPQEREQSAAAVSDNLKTESSLPPGKSN
-561 YVNTFED
+561 
-568 SSKLLGAICPDP
+568 LHG
-580 DCQIVRVY
+580 QIQQQ
-588 NPSDAMGIVDF
+588 P
-599 RRNKPLIL
+599 
-607 KGGGIKFN
+607 
-615 SITSAMTG
+615 
-623 CLLPT
+623 
-628 EDVHKYPDTDN
+628 
-639 HPDIQAIV
+639 
-647 PLLKYG
+647 
-653 ECDHEYCDYVYNIE
+653 
-667 VEDYHTYFVGHT
+667 
-679 GIWVHNCAP
+679 AP
-688 SATERA
+688 SPVGEGWGESKA
-694 VNAIAVI
+694 VADQSAIAVI
-701 TESDLYQYVAR
+701 TESELYQYVAR

-1321 HLRLAAKELGI
+1321 HLRLMAKELGI
-1332 DAIDATGEAVTV
+1332 DAIDAAGEAVTV
-1344 TFGKHHQINPT
+1344 TFGKNNNVDPT
-1355 EIILLIQSDRNYRL
+1355 EIILLIQNDKKYRL
-1369 AGADKLKFTAQME
+1369 AGADKLRFTAEME
-1382 NVETRIKT
+1382 NIEVRINT
-1390 VKSVL
+1390 VKNVL
-1395 KTLKERVIAK
+1395 KTLQNRCLPK